1 MRRIVLLIG
10 MSLATSIASAQG
22 FSRSYWLVADN
33 QRHEWCGY
41 TDPNAYQ
48 SAAAKLKATQS
59 AIVTYKLGELTELTQ
74 QWVADNG
81 SWIVIDQYTPSHG
94 VLQLQRTNML
104 SQQNLRVVQ
113 SASIQAGK
121 VGPLRTVQVTRL
133 EGQPASAPANLQLPS
148 VAVMTNLDK
157 APYML
162 LVTQM
167 RHESIPAL
175 CRRLQ

>member
-10 MSLATSIASAQG
+10 MSLATSMSSAQG

-41 TDPNAYQ
+41 IDPSAYQ
-48 SAAAKLKATQS
+48 SEAAKLKATHS
-59 AIVTYKLGELTELTQ
+59 AIVTYKLGELTGLTQ

-81 SWIVIDQYTPSHG
+81 SWVVIDQYTPSRG
-94 VLQLQRTNML
+94 VLQLQRTDML
-104 SQQNLRVVQ
+104 PRQDLRVVQ
-113 SASIQAGK
+113 SASIQGGK
-121 VGPLRTVQVTRL
+121 IGPLRTREVTTL
-133 EGQPASAPANLQLPS
+133 QGQPASAPANLTLPA
-148 VAVMTNLDK
+148 VAVLTDLSK

-167 RHESIPAL
+167 RHESVPTL
-175 CRRLQ
+175 CRRVQ